1 MIKMYKKRKLISAI
15 LVCLLLASCG
25 SGAIDGNVTTDGS
38 TDGTTEGTAETTVSE
53 EELFSSLPTGDFG
66 GETVKLLGEN
76 RTDWA
81 IIQLSSDEI
90 TGELINDKMY
100 EADRLIEQKL
110 NVNIESKYIQN
121 TWDLPTMIQNAVAA
135 GEDEYD
141 VYDIPSHIAGT
152 IIQNGYFRDISD
164 LTGISDKVWWDKNT
178 RDSLTFGGKCYS
190 LLGDV
195 SLMLAE
201 SHYVLFQN
209 KDIAAD
215 IGLDNIYDTVKSGKW
230 TLDKFGE
237 HLKKAAQDTNGN
249 GEMDFEDRW
258 GLGIY
263 SVAMTYFMLA
273 GENPIVQTGDD
284 GIPYFN
290 GVNERTADM
299 YDKIRTILFDTEHT
313 TLAGANV
320 PEGED
325 WKNPF
330 MQGRSLYLFEPLG
343 HSKKMRD
350 SKFDFAIIPMPKYDD
365 NQKEYLTPIL
375 QSVHTM
381 YVTVANKKTDVIG
394 ATLENMAAEYYKN
407 LRPAYYETVLEN
419 KRVRDDESLEMLEII
434 FKNRELNP
442 AVVFDW
448 KITNIL
454 NDAALNG
461 KDAIVSEV
469 ESQLTQIQAAINDTV
484 DFYRQ

>member
-1 MIKMYKKRKLISAI
+1 MMIMFNKRRFVSA
-15 LVCLLLASCG
+15 LLACLTLASCG
-25 SGAIDGNVTTDGS
+25 SGSVVDDTSVTDSDS
-38 TDGTTEGTAETTVSE
+38 TEPEVTMDPIYAD
-53 EELFSSLPTGDFG
+53 LPTGDFG
-66 GETVKLLGEN
+66 GQTVKFLGECGSN
-76 RTDWA
+76 WA

-90 TGELINDKMY
+90 NGEIINDRMY

-110 NVNIESKYIQN
+110 NVKIESDYLEDSGDVN
-121 TWDLPTMIQNAVAA
+121 TIVQNAVAA

-141 VYDIPSHIAGT
+141 VYDMPSDIAGRLIT
-152 IIQNGYFRDISD
+152 GGYFRDISD

-263 SVAMTYFMLA
+263 QVAMTYFMLA
-273 GENPIVQTGDD
+273 GENPIVQTDSD

-290 GVNERTADM
+290 GIDERMADM
-299 YDKIRTILFDTEHT
+299 YTKIRTILFDPEHT
-313 TLAGANV
+313 TIGGKNV
-320 PEGED
+320 PAGGD
-325 WKNPF
+325 WKDPF

-350 SKFDFAIIPMPKYDD
+350 SKFDFSIIPMPKYDE
-365 NQKEYLTPIL
+365 NQKEYMTPIL
-375 QSVHTM
+375 QYVHTM

-448 KITNIL
+448 KITSIL
-454 NDAALNG
+454 NDAALKG
-461 KDAIVSEV
+461 KETIVSDV
-469 ESQLTQIQAAINDTV
+469 EKQLKQIQKAINDTV

>member
-1 MIKMYKKRKLISAI
+1 MYKKRKLISAL

-25 SGAIDGNVTTDGS
+25 SGAIDDNVTTDGS
-38 TDGTTEGTAETTVSE
+38 TEGTTEGTAETTVSE

-110 NVNIESKYIQN
+110 NVKIESKYIQN

-263 SVAMTYFMLA
+263 QVAMTYFMLA
-273 GENPIVQTGDD
+273 GENPIVQTDSD

-290 GVNERTADM
+290 GIDERMADM
-299 YDKIRTILFDTEHT
+299 YTKIRIILFDPEHT
-313 TLAGANV
+313 TIGGKNV
-320 PEGED
+320 PAGGD
-325 WKNPF
+325 WKDPF

-350 SKFDFAIIPMPKYDD
+350 SKFDFAIIPMPKYDE
-365 NQKEYLTPIL
+365 NQKEYMTPIL
-375 QSVHTM
+375 QYVHTM
-381 YVTVANKKTDVIG
+381 YVTVANQITDVIG
-394 ATLENMAAEYYKN
+394 ATLENMAAEYYRT

-448 KITNIL
+448 KITTIL
-454 NDAALNG
+454 NEAALRG
-461 KDAIVSEV
+461 KDTIVSDV
-469 ESQLTQIQAAINDTV
+469 EKQSKQIQKAINNTV

>member
-1 MIKMYKKRKLISAI
+1 MMIMFNKRRFVSVLLA
-15 LVCLLLASCG
+15 CLTLASCG
-25 SGAIDGNVTTDGS
+25 SGSVVNDTSVTDSDS
-38 TDGTTEGTAETTVSE
+38 TEPEVTMDPIYAD
-53 EELFSSLPTGDFG
+53 LPTGDFG
-66 GETVKLLGEN
+66 GQSVKFLGECGSN
-76 RTDWA
+76 WA

-90 TGELINDKMY
+90 NGEIINDRMY

-110 NVNIESKYIQN
+110 NVKIESDYLEDSGDVN
-121 TWDLPTMIQNAVAA
+121 TIVQNAVAA

-141 VYDIPSHIAGT
+141 VYDMPSDIAGRLIT
-152 IIQNGYFRDISD
+152 GGYFRDISE

-230 TLDKFGE
+230 TLDNFGE

-263 SVAMTYFMLA
+263 QVAMTYFMLA
-273 GENPIVQTGDD
+273 GENPIVSTDSD
-284 GIPYFN
+284 GIPCFN
-290 GVNERTADM
+290 GVDERMADM
-299 YDKIRTILFDTEHT
+299 YTKIRTILFDPEHT
-313 TLAGANV
+313 TIGGKNV
-320 PEGED
+320 PAGGD
-325 WKNPF
+325 WKDPF

-350 SKFDFAIIPMPKYDD
+350 SKFDFAIIPMPKYDE
-365 NQKEYLTPIL
+365 NQKEYMTPIL
-375 QSVHTM
+375 QYVHTM
-381 YVTVANKKTDVIG
+381 YVTIANQKTDVIG
-394 ATLENMAAEYYKN
+394 ATLENMAAEYYRT

-448 KITNIL
+448 KITSIL
-454 NDAALNG
+454 NEAALKG
-461 KDAIVSEV
+461 KDTIVSDV
-469 ESQLTQIQAAINDTV
+469 ERQSKQIQKAINGTV

>member
-1 MIKMYKKRKLISAI
+1 MITMYKKQRIISAL

-25 SGAIDGNVTTDGS
+25 SGAVGNKDITDTTAGD
-38 TDGTTEGTAETTVSE
+38 TTEPEVTEDP
-53 EELFSSLPTGDFG
+53 LYSSLPTGDFG
-66 GETVKLLGEN
+66 GETVKFLGESQS
-76 RTDWA
+76 DWA
-81 IIQLSSDEI
+81 IVELSSDEI
-90 TGELINDKMY
+90 NGELINDKMY
-100 EADRLIEQKL
+100 EADRLIEQRL
-110 NVNIESKYIQN
+110 NVKIESEYLSN
-121 TWDLPTMIQNAVAA
+121 SWDVPDIVRQAVVS

-141 VYDIPSHIAGT
+141 VYDMPSHIAGT
-152 IIQNGYFRDISD
+152 LIQNGYFHDIGE

-230 TLDKFGE
+230 TLDILGE

-249 GEMDFEDRW
+249 GKMDFEDRW

-263 SVAMTYFMLA
+263 QVAMTYFMLA
-273 GENPIVQTGDD
+273 GENPIVSTDSD

-290 GVNERTADM
+290 GVDERTADM
-299 YDKIRTILFDTEHT
+299 YNKIFT
-313 TLAGANV
+313 TLYDQQYTAIGGTKNV
-320 PEGED
+320 PSGKD
-325 WKNPF
+325 WKTPF
-330 MQGRSLYLFEPLG
+330 MEGRSLYLFEPLG

-350 SKFDFAIIPMPKYDD
+350 SKFDFAIIPMPKYDES
-365 NQKEYLTPIL
+365 QEEYMTPIL
-375 QSVHTM
+375 QYVHTM
-381 YVTVANKKTDVIG
+381 YVTVANQKTDVIG
-394 ATLENMAAEYYKN
+394 ATLENMAAEYYKT
-407 LRPAYYETVLEN
+407 LRPAYYEAVLEN
-419 KRVRDDESLEMLEII
+419 KRVRDDESIEMLEII

-448 KITNIL
+448 KITTIL
-454 NDAALNG
+454 NEAALYGRDN
-461 KDAIVSEV
+461 IVSNV
-469 ESQLTQIQAAINDTV
+469 EKKLNQIQKAINDTV

>member
-1 MIKMYKKRKLISAI
+1 MIIMFNKRRFVSA
-15 LVCLLLASCG
+15 LLACLTLASCG
-25 SGAIDGNVTTDGS
+25 SGSVVNDTSVTDSDS
-38 TDGTTEGTAETTVSE
+38 TEPEVTMDPIYAD
-53 EELFSSLPTGDFG
+53 LPTGNFG
-66 GETVKLLGEN
+66 GQTVRFLGECT
-76 RTDWA
+76 TDWA
-81 IIQLSSDEI
+81 IVELSSDEI
-90 TGELINDKMY
+90 NGELINDKMY

-110 NVNIESKYIQN
+110 NVKIESDYLENSSDVN
-121 TWDLPTMIQNAVAA
+121 TIVQKAVAA

-141 VYDIPSHIAGT
+141 VYDIPSDIAGRLIT
-152 IIQNGYFRDISD
+152 GGYFRDISD

-209 KDIAAD
+209 KDIAAN

-263 SVAMTYFMLA
+263 QVAMTYFMLA
-273 GENPIVQTGDD
+273 GENPIVKTDSD
-284 GIPYFN
+284 GIPYFD
-290 GVNERTADM
+290 GIDERMADM
-299 YDKIRTILFDTEHT
+299 YTKIRTILFDPEHT
-313 TLAGANV
+313 TIGGKNV
-320 PEGED
+320 PAGGD
-325 WKNPF
+325 WKDPF

-350 SKFDFAIIPMPKYDD
+350 SKFDFAIIPMPKYDE
-365 NQKEYLTPIL
+365 NQKEYMSPIL
-375 QSVHTM
+375 QYVHTM
-381 YVTVANKKTDVIG
+381 YVTIANQKTDVIG
-394 ATLENMAAEYYKN
+394 ATLENMAAEYYRT

-419 KRVRDDESLEMLEII
+419 KRVRDDESIEMLEII

-448 KITNIL
+448 KITTIL
-454 NDAALNG
+454 NEAALYGRDN
-461 KDAIVSEV
+461 IVSNV
-469 ESQLTQIQAAINDTV
+469 EKKLNQIQKAINDTV

>member
-1 MIKMYKKRKLISAI
+1 MFNKRRFVSA
-15 LVCLLLASCG
+15 LLACLTLASCG
-25 SGAIDGNVTTDGS
+25 SGSVVDDTSVTDSDS
-38 TDGTTEGTAETTVSE
+38 TEPEVTMDPIYAD
-53 EELFSSLPTGDFG
+53 LPTGDFG
-66 GETVKLLGEN
+66 GQTVKFLGECGSN
-76 RTDWA
+76 WA
-81 IIQLSSDEI
+81 VIQLSSDEI
-90 TGELINDKMY
+90 NGEIINDRMY

-110 NVNIESKYIQN
+110 NVKIESDYLEDSGDVN
-121 TWDLPTMIQNAVAA
+121 TIVQNAVAA

-141 VYDIPSHIAGT
+141 VYDMPSDIAGRLIT
-152 IIQNGYFRDISD
+152 GGYFRDISD

-195 SLMLAE
+195 SLMLGE

-230 TLDKFGE
+230 TLDNFGE

-263 SVAMTYFMLA
+263 QVAMTYFMLA
-273 GENPIVQTGDD
+273 GENPIVQTDSD
-284 GIPYFN
+284 GIPCFN
-290 GVNERTADM
+290 GVDERMADM
-299 YDKIRTILFDTEHT
+299 YTKIRTILFDPEHT
-313 TLAGANV
+313 TIGGKNV
-320 PEGED
+320 PAGGD
-325 WKNPF
+325 WKDPF

-350 SKFDFAIIPMPKYDD
+350 SKFDFSIIPMPKYDE
-365 NQKEYLTPIL
+365 NQKEYMTPIL
-375 QSVHTM
+375 QYVHTM
-381 YVTVANKKTDVIG
+381 YVTVANQKTDVIG
-394 ATLENMAAEYYKN
+394 ATLENMAAEYYRT

-448 KITNIL
+448 KITSIL
-454 NDAALNG
+454 NDAALKG
-461 KDAIVSEV
+461 KETIVSDV
-469 ESQLTQIQAAINDTV
+469 EKQLKQIQKAINDTV

>member
-1 MIKMYKKRKLISAI
+1 MFNKRRFVSA
-15 LVCLLLASCG
+15 LLACLTLASCG
-25 SGAIDGNVTTDGS
+25 SGSVVDDTSVTDSDS
-38 TDGTTEGTAETTVSE
+38 TEPEVTMDPIYAD
-53 EELFSSLPTGDFG
+53 LPTGDFG
-66 GETVKLLGEN
+66 GQTVKFLGECGSN
-76 RTDWA
+76 WA

-90 TGELINDKMY
+90 NGEIINDRMY

-110 NVNIESKYIQN
+110 NVKIESDYLEDSGDVN
-121 TWDLPTMIQNAVAA
+121 TIVQNAVAA

-141 VYDIPSHIAGT
+141 VYDMPSDIAGRLIT
-152 IIQNGYFRDISD
+152 GGYFRDISD

-249 GEMDFEDRW
+249 GEMDFDDRW

-263 SVAMTYFMLA
+263 QVAMTYFMLA
-273 GENPIVQTGDD
+273 GENPIVQTDSD

-290 GVNERTADM
+290 GIDERMADM
-299 YDKIRTILFDTEHT
+299 YTKIRTILFDPEHT
-313 TLAGANV
+313 TIGGKNV
-320 PEGED
+320 PAGGD
-325 WKNPF
+325 WKDPF

-350 SKFDFAIIPMPKYDD
+350 SKFDFSIIPMPKYDE
-365 NQKEYLTPIL
+365 NQKEYMTPIL
-375 QSVHTM
+375 QYVHTM
-381 YVTVANKKTDVIG
+381 YVTIANQKTDVIG
-394 ATLENMAAEYYKN
+394 ATLENMAAEYYRT

-454 NDAALNG
+454 NDAALKG
-461 KDAIVSEV
+461 KDTIVSDV
-469 ESQLTQIQAAINDTV
+469 ERQSKQIQKAINNTV

>member
-1 MIKMYKKRKLISAI
+1 MFNKRRFVSA
-15 LVCLLLASCG
+15 LLACLLLASCG
-25 SGAIDGNVTTDGS
+25 SGAVVNDTSVTDSDS
-38 TDGTTEGTAETTVSE
+38 TEPEVTMDPIYAD
-53 EELFSSLPTGDFG
+53 LPTGDFG
-66 GETVKLLGEN
+66 GQSVRFLGECT
-76 RTDWA
+76 TDWA
-81 IIQLSSDEI
+81 IVELSSDEI
-90 TGELINDKMY
+90 NGELINDRMY

-110 NVNIESKYIQN
+110 NVQIESEYLEHASDVKSIVHK
-121 TWDLPTMIQNAVAA
+121 AVTA

-141 VYDIPSHIAGT
+141 VYDMPSNVAGT
-152 IIQNGYFRDISD
+152 LINNGYFHEIGE

-195 SLMLAE
+195 SLMLGE
-201 SHYVLFQN
+201 SHYVIFQN
-209 KDIAAD
+209 KDIAAN

-263 SVAMTYFMLA
+263 NVAMTYFMLA
-273 GENPIVQTGDD
+273 GENPIVKTDSD
-284 GIPYFN
+284 GIPYFD
-290 GVNERTADM
+290 GIDERTVDM
-299 YDKIRTILFDTEHT
+299 YTKIRTILFDPEHT
-313 TLAGANV
+313 TIGGKNV
-320 PEGED
+320 PAGSD
-325 WKNPF
+325 WKDPF
-330 MQGRSLYLFEPLG
+330 MQGRSLYLSEPLG

-350 SKFDFAIIPMPKYDD
+350 SKFDFAIIPMPKYDE
-365 NQKEYLTPIL
+365 NQKEYMTPIL
-375 QSVHTM
+375 QQVHTM
-381 YVTVANKKTDVIG
+381 YVTVANQKTDVIG
-394 ATLENMAAEYYKN
+394 ATLENMAAEYYKT

-454 NDAALNG
+454 NDAALKG
-461 KDAIVSEV
+461 KDTIVSDV
-469 ESQLTQIQAAINDTV
+469 EKQSKQIQKAINDTV

>member
-1 MIKMYKKRKLISAI
+1 MFNKRRFVSA
-15 LVCLLLASCG
+15 LLACLTLASCG
-25 SGAIDGNVTTDGS
+25 SGSVVDDTSVTDSDS
-38 TDGTTEGTAETTVSE
+38 TEPEVTMDPIYAD
-53 EELFSSLPTGDFG
+53 LPTGDFG
-66 GETVKLLGEN
+66 GQTVKFLGECGSN
-76 RTDWA
+76 WA

-90 TGELINDKMY
+90 NGEIINDRMY

-110 NVNIESKYIQN
+110 NVKIESDYLEDSGDVN
-121 TWDLPTMIQNAVAA
+121 TIVQNAVAA

-141 VYDIPSHIAGT
+141 VYDMPSDIAGRLIT
-152 IIQNGYFRDISD
+152 GGYFRDISD

-263 SVAMTYFMLA
+263 QVAMTYFMLA
-273 GENPIVQTGDD
+273 GENPIVQTDSD

-290 GVNERTADM
+290 GIDERMADM
-299 YDKIRTILFDTEHT
+299 YTKIRTILFDPEHT
-313 TLAGANV
+313 TIGGKNV
-320 PEGED
+320 PAGGD
-325 WKNPF
+325 WKDPF

-350 SKFDFAIIPMPKYDD
+350 SKFDFSIIPMPKYDE
-365 NQKEYLTPIL
+365 NQKEYMTPIL
-375 QSVHTM
+375 QYVHTM
-381 YVTVANKKTDVIG
+381 YVTVANQKTDAIG

>member
-1 MIKMYKKRKLISAI
+1 MFNKRRFVSA
-15 LVCLLLASCG
+15 LLACLTLASCG
-25 SGAIDGNVTTDGS
+25 SGAVVNDTSVTDSDS
-38 TDGTTEGTAETTVSE
+38 TEPEVTMDPIYAD
-53 EELFSSLPTGDFG
+53 LPTGDFG
-66 GETVKLLGEN
+66 GQTVRFLGECT
-76 RTDWA
+76 TDWA
-81 IIQLSSDEI
+81 IVELSSDEI
-90 TGELINDKMY
+90 NGELINDRMY

-110 NVNIESKYIQN
+110 NVKLESEYLEHASDVKSIVQK
-121 TWDLPTMIQNAVAA
+121 AVVA

-141 VYDIPSHIAGT
+141 VYDMPSDIAGRLIT
-152 IIQNGYFRDISD
+152 GGFFRDISD

-209 KDIAAD
+209 KDIAAN

-263 SVAMTYFMLA
+263 QVAMTYFMLA
-273 GENPIVQTGDD
+273 GENPIVQTDSD
-284 GIPYFN
+284 GIPCFN
-290 GVNERTADM
+290 GVDERMADM
-299 YDKIRTILFDTEHT
+299 YTKIRTILFDPEHT
-313 TLAGANV
+313 TIGGKNV
-320 PEGED
+320 PAGGD
-325 WKNPF
+325 WKDPF

-350 SKFDFAIIPMPKYDD
+350 SKFDFAIIPMPKYDES
-365 NQKEYLTPIL
+365 QEEYMTPIL
-375 QSVHTM
+375 QYVHTM
-381 YVTVANKKTDVIG
+381 YVTVANQKTDVIG
-394 ATLENMAAEYYKN
+394 ATLENMAAEYYKT
-407 LRPAYYETVLEN
+407 LRPAYYEAVLEN

-448 KITNIL
+448 KITSIL

-461 KDAIVSEV
+461 KDTIVSDV
-469 ESQLTQIQAAINDTV
+469 ERQLKQIQKAINGTV

>member
-1 MIKMYKKRKLISAI
+1 MMIMFNKKRFVSA
-15 LVCLLLASCG
+15 LLACLLLASCG
-25 SGAIDGNVTTDGS
+25 SGSVVNDTSVTDSDS
-38 TDGTTEGTAETTVSE
+38 TEPEVTMDPIYAD
-53 EELFSSLPTGDFG
+53 LPTGDFG
-66 GETVKLLGEN
+66 GQSVKFLGECGSN
-76 RTDWA
+76 WA

-90 TGELINDKMY
+90 NGEIINDRMY

-110 NVNIESKYIQN
+110 NVKIESDYLENSGDVN
-121 TWDLPTMIQNAVAA
+121 TIVQNAVAA

-141 VYDIPSHIAGT
+141 VYDMPSDIAGRLIT
-152 IIQNGYFRDISD
+152 GGYFHDISA
-164 LTGISDKVWWDKNT
+164 LTGISEKVWWDKNT

-230 TLDKFGE
+230 TLDILGE

-249 GEMDFEDRW
+249 GKMDFEDRW

-263 SVAMTYFMLA
+263 QVAMTYFMLA
-273 GENPIVQTGDD
+273 GENPIVQTDSD
-284 GIPYFN
+284 GIPCFN
-290 GVNERTADM
+290 GVDERMADM
-299 YDKIRTILFDTEHT
+299 YTKIRTILFDPEHT
-313 TLAGANV
+313 TIGGKNV
-320 PEGED
+320 PAGGD
-325 WKNPF
+325 WKDPF

-350 SKFDFAIIPMPKYDD
+350 SKFDFAIIPMPKYDE
-365 NQKEYLTPIL
+365 NQKEYMTPIL
-375 QSVHTM
+375 QYVHTM
-381 YVTVANKKTDVIG
+381 YVTIANQKTDVIG

-419 KRVRDDESLEMLEII
+419 KRVRDDESIEMLEII

-454 NDAALNG
+454 NEAALNG
-461 KDAIVSEV
+461 KDTIVSDV
-469 ESQLTQIQAAINDTV
+469 EKKLKQIQKAINDTV

>member
-1 MIKMYKKRKLISAI
+1 MFNKRRFVSA
-15 LVCLLLASCG
+15 LLACLTLASCG
-25 SGAIDGNVTTDGS
+25 SGSVVDDTSVTDSDS
-38 TDGTTEGTAETTVSE
+38 TEPEVTMDPIYAD
-53 EELFSSLPTGDFG
+53 LPTGDFG
-66 GETVKLLGEN
+66 GQTVKFLGECGSN
-76 RTDWA
+76 WA

-90 TGELINDKMY
+90 NGEIINDRMY

-110 NVNIESKYIQN
+110 NVKIESDYLEDSGDVN
-121 TWDLPTMIQNAVAA
+121 TIVQNAVAA

-141 VYDIPSHIAGT
+141 VYDMPSDIAGRLIT
-152 IIQNGYFRDISD
+152 GGYFRDISD

-273 GENPIVQTGDD
+273 GENPIVQTDND
-284 GIPYFN
+284 GIPYFD

-320 PEGED
+320 PEGQD

-350 SKFDFAIIPMPKYDD
+350 SKFDFAIIPMPKYDE

-381 YVTVANKKTDVIG
+381 YVTVANQKTDAIG

>member
-1 MIKMYKKRKLISAI
+1 MFNKRRFVSA
-15 LVCLLLASCG
+15 LLACLTLASCG
-25 SGAIDGNVTTDGS
+25 SGSVVNDTSVTDSDS
-38 TDGTTEGTAETTVSE
+38 TEPEVTMDPIYAD
-53 EELFSSLPTGDFG
+53 LPTGDFG
-66 GETVKLLGEN
+66 GQTVRFLGECT
-76 RTDWA
+76 TDWA
-81 IIQLSSDEI
+81 IIQISSDEI
-90 TGELINDKMY
+90 NGELINDKMY
-100 EADRLIEQKL
+100 EADRLIEQRL
-110 NVNIESKYIQN
+110 NVKIESEYLSIS
-121 TWDLPTMIQNAVAA
+121 WEVPDIVRRAVVS

-141 VYDIPSHIAGT
+141 VYDMLSNLAGT
-152 IIQNGYFRDISD
+152 LIQNGYFHEIGE

-195 SLMLAE
+195 SLMLGE

-209 KDIAAD
+209 KNIAED
-215 IGLDNIYDTVKSGKW
+215 VGLDNIYDTVKSGKF
-230 TLDKFGE
+230 TLDRFGE
-237 HLKKAAQDTNGN
+237 DLTRAAQDLNGN
-249 GEMDFEDRW
+249 GTMDFEDRW

-263 SVAMTYFMLA
+263 NVAMTYFMLA
-273 GENPIVQTGDD
+273 GENPIVSTDSD

-290 GVNERTADM
+290 GVDERTADM
-299 YDKIRTILFDTEHT
+299 YNKIRTILFDQQHT
-313 TLAGANV
+313 AIDGSKNV
-320 PEGED
+320 PNGKD
-325 WKNPF
+325 WKTPF
-330 MQGRSLYLFEPLG
+330 MEGRSLYLFEPLG

-350 SKFDFAIIPMPKYDD
+350 SKFDFAIIPMPKYDE

-375 QSVHTM
+375 QYVHTM
-381 YVTVANKKTDVIG
+381 YVTIANQKTDVIG
-394 ATLENMAAEYYKN
+394 VTLENMAAEYYRT

-454 NDAALNG
+454 NDAAQKG

>member
-1 MIKMYKKRKLISAI
+1 MMIMFNKRRFVSVLLA
-15 LVCLLLASCG
+15 CLTLASCG
-25 SGAIDGNVTTDGS
+25 SGSVVNDTSVTDSDS
-38 TDGTTEGTAETTVSE
+38 TEPEATMDPIYAD
-53 EELFSSLPTGDFG
+53 LPTGDFG
-66 GETVKLLGEN
+66 GQSVKFLGECGSN
-76 RTDWA
+76 WA

-90 TGELINDKMY
+90 NGEIINDRMY

-110 NVNIESKYIQN
+110 NVKIESDYLEDSGDVN
-121 TWDLPTMIQNAVAA
+121 TIVQNAVAA

-141 VYDIPSHIAGT
+141 VYDMPSDIAGRLIT
-152 IIQNGYFRDISD
+152 GGYFRDISD
-164 LTGISDKVWWDKNT
+164 LTDISDKVWWDKNT

-230 TLDKFGE
+230 TLDILGE

-249 GEMDFEDRW
+249 GKMDFEDRW

-263 SVAMTYFMLA
+263 QVAMTYFMLA
-273 GENPIVQTGDD
+273 GENPIVSTDSD

-290 GVNERTADM
+290 GVDERTADM
-299 YDKIRTILFDTEHT
+299 YNKIFT
-313 TLAGANV
+313 TLYDQQYTAIGGTKNV
-320 PEGED
+320 PSGKD
-325 WKNPF
+325 WKTPF
-330 MQGRSLYLFEPLG
+330 MEGRSLYLFEPLG

-350 SKFDFAIIPMPKYDD
+350 SKFDFAIIPMPKYDES
-365 NQKEYLTPIL
+365 QEEYMTPIL
-375 QSVHTM
+375 QYVHTM
-381 YVTVANKKTDVIG
+381 YVTVANQKTDVIG
-394 ATLENMAAEYYKN
+394 ATLENMAAEYYKT
-407 LRPAYYETVLEN
+407 LRPAYYEAVLEN

-448 KITNIL
+448 KITSIL

-461 KDAIVSEV
+461 KDTIVSDV
-469 ESQLTQIQAAINDTV
+469 ERQSKQIQKAINNTV

>member
-1 MIKMYKKRKLISAI
+1 MMIMFNKRRFVSA
-15 LVCLLLASCG
+15 LLACLTLASCG
-25 SGAIDGNVTTDGS
+25 SGSVVDDTSVTDSDS
-38 TDGTTEGTAETTVSE
+38 TEPEVTMDPIYAD
-53 EELFSSLPTGDFG
+53 LPTGDFG
-66 GETVKLLGEN
+66 GQTVKFLGECGSN
-76 RTDWA
+76 WA

-90 TGELINDKMY
+90 NGEIINDRMY

-110 NVNIESKYIQN
+110 NVKIESDYLEDSGDVN
-121 TWDLPTMIQNAVAA
+121 TIVQNAVAA

-141 VYDIPSHIAGT
+141 VYDMPSDIAGRLIT
-152 IIQNGYFRDISD
+152 GGYFRDISD

-249 GEMDFEDRW
+249 GEMDFDDRW

-263 SVAMTYFMLA
+263 QVAMTYFMLA
-273 GENPIVQTGDD
+273 GENPIVQTDSD

-290 GVNERTADM
+290 GIDERMADM
-299 YDKIRTILFDTEHT
+299 YTKIRTILFDPEHT
-313 TLAGANV
+313 TIGGKNV
-320 PEGED
+320 PAGGD
-325 WKNPF
+325 WKDPF

-350 SKFDFAIIPMPKYDD
+350 SKFDFSIIPMPKYDE
-365 NQKEYLTPIL
+365 NQKEYMTPIL
-375 QSVHTM
+375 QYVHTM
-381 YVTVANKKTDVIG
+381 YVTIANQKTDVIG
-394 ATLENMAAEYYKN
+394 ATLENMAAEYYRT

-454 NDAALNG
+454 NDAALKG
-461 KDAIVSEV
+461 KDTIVSDV
-469 ESQLTQIQAAINDTV
+469 ERQSKQIQKAINNTV

>member
-1 MIKMYKKRKLISAI
+1 MFNKRRFVSA
-15 LVCLLLASCG
+15 LLSCLLLASCG
-25 SGAIDGNVTTDGS
+25 SGAVVNDTSVTDSDS
-38 TDGTTEGTAETTVSE
+38 TEPEVTMDPIYSD
-53 EELFSSLPTGDFG
+53 LPTGDFG
-66 GETVKLLGEN
+66 GQTVKFLGECGTN
-76 RTDWA
+76 WA

-90 TGELINDKMY
+90 NGEIINDKMY
-100 EADRLIEQKL
+100 EADRLIEKKL
-110 NVNIESKYIQN
+110 NVKIESDYLENSGDVNAIV
-121 TWDLPTMIQNAVAA
+121 QNAVAA

-141 VYDIPSHIAGT
+141 VYDMPSDIAGRL
-152 IIQNGYFRDISD
+152 IPGGYFRDISD

-209 KDIAAD
+209 KDIAAN

-230 TLDKFGE
+230 TLDNLGE

-249 GEMDFEDRW
+249 GKMDFEDRW

-263 SVAMTYFMLA
+263 QVAMTYFMLA
-273 GENPIVQTGDD
+273 GENPIVSTDSD

-290 GVNERTADM
+290 GIDERTADM
-299 YDKIRTILFDTEHT
+299 YNKIFT
-313 TLAGANV
+313 TLYDQQYTAIGGTKNV
-320 PEGED
+320 PSGKD
-325 WKNPF
+325 WKTPF
-330 MQGRSLYLFEPLG
+330 MEGRSLYLFEPLG

-350 SKFDFAIIPMPKYDD
+350 SKFDFAIIPMPKYDES
-365 NQKEYLTPIL
+365 QEEYMTPIL
-375 QSVHTM
+375 QYVHTM
-381 YVTVANKKTDVIG
+381 YVTVANQKTDVIG
-394 ATLENMAAEYYKN
+394 ATLENMAAEYYKT
-407 LRPAYYETVLEN
+407 LRPAYYEAVLEN
-419 KRVRDDESLEMLEII
+419 KRVRDDESIEMLEII

-448 KITNIL
+448 KITTIL
-454 NDAALNG
+454 NEAALYGRDN
-461 KDAIVSEV
+461 IVSNV
-469 ESQLTQIQAAINDTV
+469 EKKLNQIQKAINDTV

>member
-1 MIKMYKKRKLISAI
+1 MMIMFNKRRFVSA
-15 LVCLLLASCG
+15 LLACLTLASCG
-25 SGAIDGNVTTDGS
+25 SGSVVDDTSVTDSDS
-38 TDGTTEGTAETTVSE
+38 TEPEVTMDPIYAD
-53 EELFSSLPTGDFG
+53 LPTGDFG
-66 GETVKLLGEN
+66 GQTVKFLGECGSN
-76 RTDWA
+76 WA

-90 TGELINDKMY
+90 NGEIINDRMY

-110 NVNIESKYIQN
+110 NVKIESDYLEDSGDVN
-121 TWDLPTMIQNAVAA
+121 TIVQNAVAA

-141 VYDIPSHIAGT
+141 VYDMPSDIAGRLIT
-152 IIQNGYFRDISD
+152 GGYFRDISD

-263 SVAMTYFMLA
+263 QVAMTYFMLA
-273 GENPIVQTGDD
+273 GENPIVQTDSD

-290 GVNERTADM
+290 GIDERMADM
-299 YDKIRTILFDTEHT
+299 YTKIRTILFDPEHT
-313 TLAGANV
+313 TIGGKNV
-320 PEGED
+320 PAGGD
-325 WKNPF
+325 WKDPF

-350 SKFDFAIIPMPKYDD
+350 SKFDFAIIPMPKYDE
-365 NQKEYLTPIL
+365 NQKEYMTPIL
-375 QSVHTM
+375 QYVHTM
-381 YVTVANKKTDVIG
+381 YVTVANQKTDVIG
-394 ATLENMAAEYYKN
+394 ATLENMAAEYYKT

>member
-1 MIKMYKKRKLISAI
+1 MFNKRRFVSA
-15 LVCLLLASCG
+15 LLACLTLASCG
-25 SGAIDGNVTTDGS
+25 SGAVVNDTSVTDSDS
-38 TDGTTEGTAETTVSE
+38 TEPEVTMDPIYAD
-53 EELFSSLPTGDFG
+53 LPTGDFG
-66 GETVKLLGEN
+66 GQTVRFLGECT
-76 RTDWA
+76 TDWA
-81 IIQLSSDEI
+81 IVELSSDEI
-90 TGELINDKMY
+90 NGELINDRMY

-110 NVNIESKYIQN
+110 NVKLESEYLEHASDVKSIVQK
-121 TWDLPTMIQNAVAA
+121 AVVA

-141 VYDIPSHIAGT
+141 VYDMPSDIAGRLIT
-152 IIQNGYFRDISD
+152 GGFFRDISD

-263 SVAMTYFMLA
+263 NAAMTYFMLA
-273 GENPIVQTGDD
+273 GENPIVQTDSD

-290 GVNERTADM
+290 GIDERTADM
-299 YDKIRTILFDTEHT
+299 YTKIRTILFDPEHT
-313 TLAGANV
+313 TIGGKNV
-320 PEGED
+320 PAGGD
-325 WKNPF
+325 WKDPF

-350 SKFDFAIIPMPKYDD
+350 SKFDFAIIPMPKYDE
-365 NQKEYLTPIL
+365 NQKEYMTPIL
-375 QSVHTM
+375 QYVHTM
-381 YVTVANKKTDVIG
+381 YVTVANQKTDVIG
-394 ATLENMAAEYYKN
+394 ATLENMAAEYYKT
-407 LRPAYYETVLEN
+407 LRPAYYEAVLEN
-419 KRVRDDESLEMLEII
+419 KRVRDDESIEMLEII

-448 KITNIL
+448 KITTIL
-454 NDAALNG
+454 NEAALNG
-461 KDAIVSEV
+461 KDTIVSDV
-469 ESQLTQIQAAINDTV
+469 EKKLKQIQKAINDTV

>member
-1 MIKMYKKRKLISAI
+1 MFNKRRFVSA
-15 LVCLLLASCG
+15 LLACLTLASCG
-25 SGAIDGNVTTDGS
+25 SGSVVNDTSVTDSDS
-38 TDGTTEGTAETTVSE
+38 TEPEVTMDPIYAD
-53 EELFSSLPTGDFG
+53 LPTGNFG
-66 GETVKLLGEN
+66 GKTVRFLGECGSN
-76 RTDWA
+76 WA

-90 TGELINDKMY
+90 NGEIINDRMY

-110 NVNIESKYIQN
+110 NVKIESDYLEDSGDVN
-121 TWDLPTMIQNAVAA
+121 TIVQNAVAA

-141 VYDIPSHIAGT
+141 VYDMPSDIAGRLIT
-152 IIQNGYFRDISD
+152 GGYFRDISD

-263 SVAMTYFMLA
+263 QVAMTYFMLA
-273 GENPIVQTGDD
+273 GENPIVQTDSD

-290 GVNERTADM
+290 GIDERMADM
-299 YDKIRTILFDTEHT
+299 YTKIRTILFDPEHT
-313 TLAGANV
+313 TIGGKNV
-320 PEGED
+320 PAGGD
-325 WKNPF
+325 WKDPF

-350 SKFDFAIIPMPKYDD
+350 SKFDFAIIPMPKYDE
-365 NQKEYLTPIL
+365 NQKEYMTPIL
-375 QSVHTM
+375 QYVHTM
-381 YVTVANKKTDVIG
+381 YVTIANQKTDVIG
-394 ATLENMAAEYYKN
+394 ATLENMAAEYYRT

-419 KRVRDDESLEMLEII
+419 KRVRDDESIEMLEII

-448 KITNIL
+448 KITSIL

-461 KDAIVSEV
+461 KDTIVSDIEKQ
-469 ESQLTQIQAAINDTV
+469 SKQIQKAINNTV

>member
-1 MIKMYKKRKLISAI
+1 MFNKRRFVSA
-15 LVCLLLASCG
+15 LLACLTLASCG
-25 SGAIDGNVTTDGS
+25 SGSVVDDTSVTDSDS
-38 TDGTTEGTAETTVSE
+38 TEPEVTMDPIYAD
-53 EELFSSLPTGDFG
+53 LPTGDFG
-66 GETVKLLGEN
+66 GQTVKFLGECGSN
-76 RTDWA
+76 WA

-90 TGELINDKMY
+90 NGEIINDRMY

-110 NVNIESKYIQN
+110 NVKIESDYLEDSGDVN
-121 TWDLPTMIQNAVAA
+121 TIVQNAVAA

-141 VYDIPSHIAGT
+141 VYDMPSDIAGRLIT
-152 IIQNGYFRDISD
+152 GGYFRDISD

-263 SVAMTYFMLA
+263 QVAMTYFMLA
-273 GENPIVQTGDD
+273 GENPIVQTDSD

-290 GVNERTADM
+290 GIDERMADM
-299 YDKIRTILFDTEHT
+299 YTKIRTILFDPEHT
-313 TLAGANV
+313 TIGGKNV
-320 PEGED
+320 PAGGD
-325 WKNPF
+325 WKDPF

-350 SKFDFAIIPMPKYDD
+350 SKFDFSIIPMPKYDE
-365 NQKEYLTPIL
+365 NQKEYMTPIL
-375 QSVHTM
+375 QYVHTM

-448 KITNIL
+448 KITSIL
-454 NDAALNG
+454 NDAALKG
-461 KDAIVSEV
+461 KETIVSDV
-469 ESQLTQIQAAINDTV
+469 EKQLKQIQKAINDTV

>member
-1 MIKMYKKRKLISAI
+1 MFNKRRFVSVLLA
-15 LVCLLLASCG
+15 CLTLASCG
-25 SGAIDGNVTTDGS
+25 SGSVVNDTSVTDSDS
-38 TDGTTEGTAETTVSE
+38 TEPEATMDPIYAD
-53 EELFSSLPTGDFG
+53 LPTGDFG
-66 GETVKLLGEN
+66 GQSVKFLGECGSN
-76 RTDWA
+76 WA

-90 TGELINDKMY
+90 NGEIINDRMY

-110 NVNIESKYIQN
+110 NVKIESDYLEDSGDVN
-121 TWDLPTMIQNAVAA
+121 TIVQNAVAA

-141 VYDIPSHIAGT
+141 VYDMPSDIAGRLIT
-152 IIQNGYFRDISD
+152 GGYFRDISD
-164 LTGISDKVWWDKNT
+164 LTDISDKVWWDKNT

-230 TLDKFGE
+230 TLDILGE

-249 GEMDFEDRW
+249 GKMDFEDRW

-263 SVAMTYFMLA
+263 QVAMTYFMLA
-273 GENPIVQTGDD
+273 GENPIVSTDSD

-290 GVNERTADM
+290 GVDERTADM
-299 YDKIRTILFDTEHT
+299 YNKIFT
-313 TLAGANV
+313 TLYDQQYTAIGGTKNV
-320 PEGED
+320 PSGKD
-325 WKNPF
+325 WKTPF
-330 MQGRSLYLFEPLG
+330 MEGRSLYLFEPLG

-350 SKFDFAIIPMPKYDD
+350 SKFDFAIIPMPKYDES
-365 NQKEYLTPIL
+365 QEEYMTPIL
-375 QSVHTM
+375 QYVHTM
-381 YVTVANKKTDVIG
+381 YVTVANQKTDVIG
-394 ATLENMAAEYYKN
+394 ATLENMAAEYYKT
-407 LRPAYYETVLEN
+407 LRPAYYEAVLEN

-448 KITNIL
+448 KITSIL

-461 KDAIVSEV
+461 KDTIVSDV
-469 ESQLTQIQAAINDTV
+469 ERQSKQIQKAINNTV

>member
-1 MIKMYKKRKLISAI
+1 MMIMFNKRRFVSA
-15 LVCLLLASCG
+15 LLACLTLASCG
-25 SGAIDGNVTTDGS
+25 SGSVVDDTSVTDSDS
-38 TDGTTEGTAETTVSE
+38 TEPEVTMDPIYAD
-53 EELFSSLPTGDFG
+53 LPTGDFG
-66 GETVKLLGEN
+66 GQTVKFLGECGSN
-76 RTDWA
+76 WA

-90 TGELINDKMY
+90 NGEIINDRMY

-110 NVNIESKYIQN
+110 NVKIESDYLEDSGDVN
-121 TWDLPTMIQNAVAA
+121 TIVQNAVAA

-141 VYDIPSHIAGT
+141 VYDMPSDIAGRLIT
-152 IIQNGYFRDISD
+152 GGYFRDISD

-273 GENPIVQTGDD
+273 GENPIVQTDND
-284 GIPYFN
+284 GIPYFD

-320 PEGED
+320 PEGQD

-350 SKFDFAIIPMPKYDD
+350 SKFDFAIIPMPKYDE

-381 YVTVANKKTDVIG
+381 YVTVANQKTDAIG

>member
-1 MIKMYKKRKLISAI
+1 MFNKRRFVSA
-15 LVCLLLASCG
+15 LLACLTLASCG
-25 SGAIDGNVTTDGS
+25 SGSVVDDTSVTDSDS
-38 TDGTTEGTAETTVSE
+38 TEPEVTMDPIYAD
-53 EELFSSLPTGDFG
+53 LPTGDFG
-66 GETVKLLGEN
+66 GQTVKFLGECGSN
-76 RTDWA
+76 WA

-90 TGELINDKMY
+90 NGEIINDRMY

-110 NVNIESKYIQN
+110 NVKIESDYLEDSGDVN
-121 TWDLPTMIQNAVAA
+121 TIVQNAVAA

-141 VYDIPSHIAGT
+141 VYDMPSDIAGRLIT
-152 IIQNGYFRDISD
+152 GGYFRDISD

-249 GEMDFEDRW
+249 GEMDFDDRW

-263 SVAMTYFMLA
+263 QVAMTYFMLA
-273 GENPIVQTGDD
+273 GENPIVQTDSD

-290 GVNERTADM
+290 GIDERMADM
-299 YDKIRTILFDTEHT
+299 YTKIRTILFDPEHT
-313 TLAGANV
+313 TIGGKNV
-320 PEGED
+320 PAGGD
-325 WKNPF
+325 WKDPF

-350 SKFDFAIIPMPKYDD
+350 SKFDFYIIPMPKYDE
-365 NQKEYLTPIL
+365 NQKEYMTPIL
-375 QSVHTM
+375 QYVHTM
-381 YVTVANKKTDVIG
+381 YVTIANQKTDVIG
-394 ATLENMAAEYYKN
+394 ATLENMAAEYYRT

-454 NDAALNG
+454 NDAALKG
-461 KDAIVSEV
+461 KDTIVSDV
-469 ESQLTQIQAAINDTV
+469 ERQSKQIQKAINNTV

>member
-1 MIKMYKKRKLISAI
+1 MFNKRRFVSVLLA
-15 LVCLLLASCG
+15 CLTLASCG
-25 SGAIDGNVTTDGS
+25 SGAVVDDTSVTDSDS
-38 TDGTTEGTAETTVSE
+38 TEPEVTMDPIYAD
-53 EELFSSLPTGDFG
+53 LPTGDFG
-66 GETVKLLGEN
+66 GQSVKFLGECGSN
-76 RTDWA
+76 WA

-90 TGELINDKMY
+90 NGEIINDRMY

-110 NVNIESKYIQN
+110 NVKIESDYLEDSGDVN
-121 TWDLPTMIQNAVAA
+121 TIVQNAVAA

-141 VYDIPSHIAGT
+141 VYDMPSDIAGRLIT
-152 IIQNGYFRDISD
+152 GGYFRDISD

-230 TLDKFGE
+230 TLDILGE

-249 GEMDFEDRW
+249 GKMDFEDRW

-263 SVAMTYFMLA
+263 QVAMTYFMLA
-273 GENPIVQTGDD
+273 GENPIVQTDSD
-284 GIPYFN
+284 GIPCFN
-290 GVNERTADM
+290 GVDERMADM
-299 YDKIRTILFDTEHT
+299 YTKIRTILFDPEHT
-313 TLAGANV
+313 TIGGKNV
-320 PEGED
+320 PAGGD
-325 WKNPF
+325 WKDPF

-350 SKFDFAIIPMPKYDD
+350 SKFDFAIIPMPKYDE
-365 NQKEYLTPIL
+365 NQKEYMTPIL
-375 QSVHTM
+375 QYVHTM
-381 YVTVANKKTDVIG
+381 YVTVANQKTDVIG
-394 ATLENMAAEYYKN
+394 ATLENMAAEYYRT

-419 KRVRDDESLEMLEII
+419 KRVRDDESIEMLEII

-448 KITNIL
+448 KITSIL
-454 NDAALNG
+454 NDAALKG
-461 KDAIVSEV
+461 KDTIVSDV
-469 ESQLTQIQAAINDTV
+469 EKQSKQIQKAINDTV

>member
-1 MIKMYKKRKLISAI
+1 MFNKRRFVSVLLA
-15 LVCLLLASCG
+15 CLTLASCG
-25 SGAIDGNVTTDGS
+25 SGSVVNDTSVTDSDS
-38 TDGTTEGTAETTVSE
+38 TEPEVTMDPIYAD
-53 EELFSSLPTGDFG
+53 LPTGNFG
-66 GETVKLLGEN
+66 GQTVRFLGECGSN
-76 RTDWA
+76 WA

-90 TGELINDKMY
+90 NGEIINDRMY

-110 NVNIESKYIQN
+110 NVKIESDYLEDSGDVN
-121 TWDLPTMIQNAVAA
+121 TIVQNAVAA

-141 VYDIPSHIAGT
+141 VYDMPSDIAGRLIT
-152 IIQNGYFRDISD
+152 GGYFRDISD

-263 SVAMTYFMLA
+263 QVAMTYFMLA
-273 GENPIVQTGDD
+273 GENPIVQTDSN

-290 GVNERTADM
+290 GVDERMADM
-299 YDKIRTILFDTEHT
+299 YTKIRTILFDPEHT
-313 TLAGANV
+313 TIGGKNV
-320 PEGED
+320 PAGGD
-325 WKNPF
+325 WKDPF

-350 SKFDFAIIPMPKYDD
+350 SKFDFAIIPMPKYDE
-365 NQKEYLTPIL
+365 NQKEYMTPIL
-375 QSVHTM
+375 QYVHTM
-381 YVTVANKKTDVIG
+381 YVTVANQKTDVIG
-394 ATLENMAAEYYKN
+394 ATLENMAAEYYRT

-419 KRVRDDESLEMLEII
+419 KRVRDDESIEMLEII

-448 KITNIL
+448 KITTIL
-454 NDAALNG
+454 NEAALRG
-461 KDAIVSEV
+461 KDTIVSDV
-469 ESQLTQIQAAINDTV
+469 EKQSKQIQKAINNTV

>member
-1 MIKMYKKRKLISAI
+1 MMIMFNKRRFVSA
-15 LVCLLLASCG
+15 LLACLTLASCG
-25 SGAIDGNVTTDGS
+25 SGSVVDDTSVTDSDS
-38 TDGTTEGTAETTVSE
+38 TEPEVTMDPIYAD
-53 EELFSSLPTGDFG
+53 LPTGDFG
-66 GETVKLLGEN
+66 GQTVKFLGECGSN
-76 RTDWA
+76 WA

-90 TGELINDKMY
+90 NGEIINDRMY

-110 NVNIESKYIQN
+110 NVKIESDYLEDSGDVN
-121 TWDLPTMIQNAVAA
+121 TIVQNAVAA

-141 VYDIPSHIAGT
+141 VYDMPSDIAGRLIT
-152 IIQNGYFRDISD
+152 GGYFRDISD

-263 SVAMTYFMLA
+263 QVAMTYFMLA
-273 GENPIVQTGDD
+273 GENPIVQTDSD

-290 GVNERTADM
+290 GIDERMADM
-299 YDKIRTILFDTEHT
+299 YTKIRTILFDPEHT
-313 TLAGANV
+313 TIGGKNV
-320 PEGED
+320 PAGGD
-325 WKNPF
+325 WKDPF

-350 SKFDFAIIPMPKYDD
+350 SKFDFAIIPMPKYDE
-365 NQKEYLTPIL
+365 NQKEYMTPIL
-375 QSVHTM
+375 QYVHTM
-381 YVTVANKKTDVIG
+381 YVTIANQKTDVIG
-394 ATLENMAAEYYKN
+394 ATLENMAAEYYRT

-448 KITNIL
+448 KITSIL

-461 KDAIVSEV
+461 KDTIVSDIEKQ
-469 ESQLTQIQAAINDTV
+469 SKQIQKAINNTV

>member
-1 MIKMYKKRKLISAI
+1 MFNKRRFVSA
-15 LVCLLLASCG
+15 LLACLTLASCG
-25 SGAIDGNVTTDGS
+25 SGAVVNDTSVTDSDS
-38 TDGTTEGTAETTVSE
+38 TEPEVTMDPIYAD
-53 EELFSSLPTGDFG
+53 LPTGDFG
-66 GETVKLLGEN
+66 GQTVRFLGECT
-76 RTDWA
+76 TDWA
-81 IIQLSSDEI
+81 IVELSSDEI
-90 TGELINDKMY
+90 NGELINDRMY

-110 NVNIESKYIQN
+110 NVKLESEYLEHASDVKSIVQK
-121 TWDLPTMIQNAVAA
+121 AVAA

-141 VYDIPSHIAGT
+141 VYDMPSDIAGRLIT
-152 IIQNGYFRDISD
+152 GGFFRDISD

-263 SVAMTYFMLA
+263 NVAMTYFMLA
-273 GENPIVQTGDD
+273 GENPIVKTDSD
-284 GIPYFN
+284 GIPYFD
-290 GVNERTADM
+290 GIDERTADM
-299 YDKIRTILFDTEHT
+299 YTKIRTILFDTQHT
-313 TLAGANV
+313 TLDKKNV
-320 PEGED
+320 PAGGD
-325 WKNPF
+325 WKDPF

-350 SKFDFAIIPMPKYDD
+350 SKFDFSIIPMPKYDE
-365 NQKEYLTPIL
+365 NQKEYMTPIL
-375 QSVHTM
+375 QYVHTM
-381 YVTVANKKTDVIG
+381 YVTVANQKTDVIG
-394 ATLENMAAEYYKN
+394 ATLENMAAEYYRT

-454 NDAALNG
+454 NDAALKG
-461 KDAIVSEV
+461 KDTIVSDV
-469 ESQLTQIQAAINDTV
+469 EKQSKQIQKAINNTV

>member
-1 MIKMYKKRKLISAI
+1 MFNKRRFVSVLLA
-15 LVCLLLASCG
+15 CLTLASCG
-25 SGAIDGNVTTDGS
+25 SGSVVNDTSVTDSDS
-38 TDGTTEGTAETTVSE
+38 TEPEATMDPIYAD
-53 EELFSSLPTGDFG
+53 LPTGDFG
-66 GETVKLLGEN
+66 GQSVKFLGECGSN
-76 RTDWA
+76 WA

-90 TGELINDKMY
+90 NGEIINDRMY

-110 NVNIESKYIQN
+110 NVKIESDYLEDSGDVN
-121 TWDLPTMIQNAVAA
+121 TIVQNAVAA

-141 VYDIPSHIAGT
+141 VYDMPSDIAGRLIT
-152 IIQNGYFRDISD
+152 GGYFRDISD

-263 SVAMTYFMLA
+263 QVAMTYFMLA
-273 GENPIVQTGDD
+273 GENPIVQTDSD

-290 GVNERTADM
+290 GIDERMADM
-299 YDKIRTILFDTEHT
+299 YTKIRTILFDPEHT
-313 TLAGANV
+313 TIGGKNV
-320 PEGED
+320 PAGGD
-325 WKNPF
+325 WKDPF

-350 SKFDFAIIPMPKYDD
+350 SKFDFSIIPMPKYDE
-365 NQKEYLTPIL
+365 NQKEYMTPIL
-375 QSVHTM
+375 QYVHTM
-381 YVTVANKKTDVIG
+381 YVTVANQKTDVIG
-394 ATLENMAAEYYKN
+394 ATLENMAAEYYRT

-454 NDAALNG
+454 NDAALKG
-461 KDAIVSEV
+461 KDTIVSDV
-469 ESQLTQIQAAINDTV
+469 ERQSKQIQKAINNTV